1 MSKLIHKTREGSST
15 YGKPRVFMS
24 FYKTDLAARF
34 MNTTYDND
42 GNTVAALSEEEQ

>member
-1 MSKLIHKTREGSST
+1 MNAEFRKSQLRE
-15 YGKPRVFMS
+15 KMDMFL
-24 FYKTDLAARF
+24 LAARF